1 MFGMTKENQPKRLLC
16 IVNTINAGGAETFL
30 MKLYR
35 ALDKTKYQMDFY
47 CMSLEKGY
55 YEEEIKELG
64 GKVYYAVPKSQNW
77 IKAFLTLKNVVKEN
91 KYEYVMRVSQ
101 HSLATVDLIAAKMGG
116 AKTLVQRSSNS
127 NAASEIGRVLHNL
140 FKWLPMTIPNV
151 KIAPSTEAA
160 EYTFGKN
167 CVENGKAMLVK
178 NAIPLDSFLFNKE
191 KREKLRKELNL
202 DDKFVVGHV
211 GRFDTQKNHSYLIDV
226 FSEIVKRNADS
237 ILVLTGKGSLE
248 NNIRKKV
255 EMMGLVEKV
264 IFTGVRSD
272 VPDIMMAMDVFIFPS
287 LYEGMPNTVIEAQG
301 TGLPCIIS
309 DTITKESD
317 ITGDVTYLSINDSA
331 ENWAKHAI
339 SYLKGYER
347 KNVRKE
353 FIAKGYDI
361 TSEAERLM
369 EIIHH

>member
-1 MFGMTKENQPKRLLC
+1 MTKDNQPKRLLC

-91 KYEYVMRVSQ
+91 KYECVMRVSQ
-101 HSLATVDLIAAKMGG
+101 HSLATFDLIAAKMGG

-127 NAASEIGRVLHNL
+127 NAASKIGRILHDL
-140 FKWLPMTIPNV
+140 FKWLPMIIPNV
-151 KIAPSTEAA
+151 KIAPSSEAA

-167 CVENGKAMLVK
+167 CVKDGKATLVR
-178 NAIPLDSFLFNKE
+178 NAIPLNAFLFKQE
-191 KREKLRKELNL
+191 KRNEIRKELNL
-202 DDKFVVGHV
+202 DNKFVVGHV
-211 GRFDTQKNHSYLIDV
+211 GRFDTQKNHGYLIDV
-226 FSEIVKRNADS
+226 FSEIVKRNTNS

-248 NNIRKKV
+248 NDIRKKV
-255 EMMGLVEKV
+255 EMMGLTEKV
-264 IFTGVRSD
+264 ILTGVRSD

-309 DTITKESD
+309 DTITRESD
-317 ITGDVTYLSINDSA
+317 ITGNVTYLSINDSA
-331 ENWAKHAI
+331 ESWAENAV

-347 KNVRKE
+347 KNVQKE
-353 FIAKGYDI
+353 FVEKGYDI
-361 TSEAERLM
+361 TSESEQLM
-369 EIIHH
+369 RMIHHEI

>member
-248 NNIRKKV
+248 NNIRKKW
-255 EMMGLVEKV
+255 K
-264 IFTGVRSD
+264 
-272 VPDIMMAMDVFIFPS
+272 
-287 LYEGMPNTVIEAQG
+287 
-301 TGLPCIIS
+301 
-309 DTITKESD
+309 
-317 ITGDVTYLSINDSA
+317 
-331 ENWAKHAI
+331 
-339 SYLKGYER
+339 
-347 KNVRKE
+347 
-353 FIAKGYDI
+353 
-361 TSEAERLM
+361 
-369 EIIHH
+369 